1 MTTLMTKRRFSVKEF
16 IKMAEAGILY
26 EDDRLELLDGEIIQM
41 AAIGSY
47 HAACVDTLNE
57 RFVLAT
63 QGIAIVRPQNPLK
76 MSDDTLLEPDMVIAR
91 PHENRYRETYPT
103 PEDTLLIIEVS
114 DSTINYDANVKIPRY
129 ASGGAPEVWQVNLQ
143 HDLIDSHSD
152 PDTASG
158 RYRNVRRFL
167 RGQTITPT
175 MLPNA
180 TLNVSDILI
189 SQV

>member
-1 MTTLMTKRRFSVKEF
+1 MTTLLTKRRFSVKEF
-16 IKMAEAGILY
+16 IKMVDAGILTKY
-26 EDDRLELLDGEIIQM
+26 DRVELLDGEFVEM

-47 HAACVDTLNE
+47 HAGCVLGLNKFFS
-57 RFVLAT
+57 R
-63 QGIAIVRPQNPLK
+63 IVGEDALVNVQNPFK
-76 MSDDTLLEPDMVIAR
+76 IDDDTLFEPDLVILR
-91 PHENRYRETYPT
+91 PRTDLYMSSYPT
-103 PEDTLLIIEVS
+103 PSDALLIIEVS

-175 MLPNA
+175 LLPNA

>member
-47 HAACVDTLNE
+47 HAGCVLGLNKFFS
-57 RFVLAT
+57 R
-63 QGIAIVRPQNPLK
+63 IVGEDALVNVQNPFK
-76 MSDDTLLEPDMVIAR
+76 IDDDTLFEPDLVILR
-91 PHENRYRETYPT
+91 PRTDLYMTSYPT
-103 PEDTLLIIEVS
+103 PSDALLIIEVS

-143 HDLIDSHSD
+143 HNLIDSHSD

-175 MLPNA
+175 LLPNA